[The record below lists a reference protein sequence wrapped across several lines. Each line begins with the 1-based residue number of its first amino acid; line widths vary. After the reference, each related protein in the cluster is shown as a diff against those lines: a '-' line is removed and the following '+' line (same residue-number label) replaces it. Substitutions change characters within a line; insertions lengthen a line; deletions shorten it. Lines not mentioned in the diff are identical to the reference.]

1 MLCVLIPSSTLRPKS
16 KGFWAARFTIGR
28 SVARSTG
35 RLDAK
40 SIRCQRQISCA
51 TKDTKSL
58 FVALTNVKVHFQ
70 FRAKQCHLA
79 TLSTD
84 SAWQKTMMTLL
95 SKTLCT
101 SSVQQ
106 KTVFFSTII
115 IIPER
120 FLLQV
125 AAASSFSPGKKSRF
139 TYLPARL
146 TPDKK
151 EQRERGRGGRGGE
164 KWVLTPNLYPL
175 FLVYSTVHTH
185 THTRTPYF
193 FLLLLLY
200 LRKSDS
206 DARALS
212 NRPFF
217 L

>member
-1 MLCVLIPSSTLRPKS
+1 MLKCTFSFAPNSAIWQHWALTLPGKRRWWH
-16 KGFWAARFTIGR
+16 F
-28 SVARSTG
+28 
-35 RLDAK
+35 
-40 SIRCQRQISCA
+40 CQRHYV
-51 TKDTKSL
+51 L
-58 FVALTNVKVHFQ
+58 VACSRK
-70 FRAKQCHLA
+70 R
-79 TLSTD
+79 
-84 SAWQKTMMTLL
+84 
-95 SKTLCT
+95 
-101 SSVQQ
+101 
-106 KTVFFSTII
+106 VFFSTII